1 MATSYSLREQQ
12 KKDYRKLADIPLPRI
27 RATKRVDKLYQLEII
42 EEDAT
47 NGKVKVHY
55 TGYGSDDDEWRD
67 KEDIVVVES
76 PKPGKILHVCLAT
89 LLCYN
94 IIILHFIMYRYL
106 QKSIVHSTCTM
117 NWPTRSKLHS
127 TLEPDLTWM

>member
-76 PKPGKILHVCLAT
+76 PKPGKVLQ
-89 LLCYN
+89 YN
-94 IIILHFIMYRYL
+94 IIRITLYYVFGGL

-127 TLEPDLTWM
+127 TREPDLTWM

>member
-1 MATSYSLREQQ
+1 M
-12 KKDYRKLADIPLPRI
+12 
-27 RATKRVDKLYQLEII
+27 DKLYQLEII

-76 PKPGKILHVCLAT
+76 SKPGKVLHVCLAT
-89 LLCYN
+89 ILYYKGRNSLHLASAFL
-94 IIILHFIMYRYL
+94 IIPGVAHASHNLD
-106 QKSIVHSTCTM
+106 
-117 NWPTRSKLHS
+117 
-127 TLEPDLTWM
+127 LERLFSS

>member
-12 KKDYRKLADIPLPRI
+12 KDYRKLADIPLPRI

-76 PKPGKILHVCLAT
+76 PKPCKVLHVCLAT
-89 LLCYN
+89 ILYV
-94 IIILHFIMYRYL
+94 LHFIMYSAVYRSL
-106 QKSIVHSTCTM
+106 SSI
-117 NWPTRSKLHS
+117 P
-127 TLEPDLTWM
+127 PAQ